1 MKCKLLL
8 PYIDYYGSTFDVDEN
23 YYSNDAYEKALKS
36 NNEMYGD
43 SIYNHI
49 SNGGFNT
56 NTAVFRGSYDINNIV
71 NGFNDKVSKNEEKTL
86 YSSCECEVFDE
97 YMKDITINDIM
108 EQTFNKDIFIM
119 YIKLDFN
126 TIEEEFEEDYKLWV
140 RTHNNINKQK
150 MSDDWK
156 FENEPKRTMKLIL
169 SNKEFDLVNC
179 KILEVSNN
187 GLFVLIEE
195 IKDVK

>member
-49 SNGGFNT
+49 SNGGFNA
-56 NTAVFRGSYDINNIV
+56 NTAVFRGSYDIKNVV
-71 NGFNDKVSKNEEKTL
+71 NGFNKKVPKNEEKTQ
-86 YSSCECEVFDE
+86 YSSCECDLFDE
-97 YMKDITINDIM
+97 FMKDVSINEIM
-108 EQTFNKDIFIM
+108 ELMSSKDVCVMFF
-119 YIKLDFN
+119 KLDYN

-140 RTHNNINKQK
+140 RTHNNINKQS
-150 MSDDWK
+150 MSNEWK
-156 FENEPKRTMKLIL
+156 FENEPKRNVKLIL
-169 SNKEFDLVNC
+169 SNKEFDLINC

-187 GLFVLIEE
+187 GMFVLIEE
-195 IKDVK
+195 IKEC

>member
-1 MKCKLLL
+1 MFICSFGFIATACEKEKDKVIDPIVMDEATRTEVVNLCNSL
-8 PYIDYYGSTFDVDEN
+8 PIRDYCR
-23 YYSNDAYEKALKS
+23 
-36 NNEMYGD
+36 
-43 SIYNHI
+43 
-49 SNGGFNT
+49 NGGFNA
-56 NTAVFRGSYDINNIV
+56 NTAVFRGSYDINNVV
-71 NGFNDKVSKNEEKTL
+71 NGINNKVSKNEEKTL
-86 YSSCECEVFDE
+86 YSSCESEVFDE

-108 EQTFNKDIFIM
+108 NQTFNKDIFIM

-169 SNKEFDLVNC
+169 SNKEFELVNC

>member
-1 MKCKLLL
+1 
-8 PYIDYYGSTFDVDEN
+8 
-23 YYSNDAYEKALKS
+23 
-36 NNEMYGD
+36 
-43 SIYNHI
+43 
-49 SNGGFNT
+49 
-56 NTAVFRGSYDINNIV
+56 
-71 NGFNDKVSKNEEKTL
+71 VSKNEEKTL
-86 YSSCECEVFDE
+86 YSSCECEAFDE

-156 FENEPKRTMKLIL
+156 FENEPKRTMKLLL
-169 SNKEFDLVNC
+169 SNKEFELVNC